1 MMDEP
6 QVDLLQVYEE
16 ERQSYEDALREE
28 RELNCAL
35 EFMER
40 KVANLREKASEVGY
54 MGDGTSTSSCS
65 SITTP
70 LGNSSKTTI

>member
-16 ERQSYEDALREE
+16 ERQLYEDALREE

-54 MGDGTSTSSCS
+54 MGDGTSTSFYS
-65 SITTP
+65 SITTS
-70 LGNSSKTTI
+70 LGN